1 MVNIRRRLPTIEH
14 VGLQNFS
21 IYRERPTLDVQIRRG
36 VFCLAGANG
45 LGKSSFLSAINF
57 GLTGIVANP
66 DRSAFASTRK
76 FYTNNLEY
84 SRHYFDG
91 RIEELDRDTAEVSL
105 QFTVGTQRYELT
117 RNLFEP
123 ESLRFLRVTNDAGEI
138 TSSETDD
145 DEARHEEYKRLLLE
159 DCRLSSFDQFAFLQ
173 HFLLTFD
180 ERRHLLFWD
189 EQVTTPL
196 LYLAFGIH
204 SEDAKRADEL
214 THAVNRAESQRRNAQ
229 WQVTTARRRMKET
242 GVTEL
247 DEAALESLA
256 EKHQNLVDKVDA
268 HAGELHRLQREAADA
283 RLDLADVSAEYQ
295 SLRNQYDTV
304 FSQRLKGHSAPHLH
318 PLIAEAVQSN
328 RCTVCGTTDPEIG
341 TRITAKL
348 DSHCCPLC
356 DSAIARETP
365 TEESFESL
373 KQVDSDLAVTRE
385 KLKSAQLRRDRLDKS
400 VDEALKLHSSSTQEL
415 EDFETANEK
424 ALPTADGSL
433 ASLLDQRRLAEGERQ
448 RAMERRDE
456 WRDKRDAARREL
468 EPLQRALRSAYETA
482 ETEFVPTFRE
492 LARRFLGL
500 DLDVFLDT
508 ADKTRFV
515 LGLEVQ
521 GTRRRATT
529 ALSESQRFFI
539 DIALRMALIQQMT
552 EPGQPV
558 TSFIDTPEGSL
569 DIAYEARAGAM
580 FGDFVLSGK
589 SMIMTANINANQLL
603 LRLAEV
609 CGSEHMEL
617 VRMTDWSALSE
628 VQASEEALFDEA
640 YSRVER
646 ILSGSAE
653 QQGTVQR

>member
-1 MVNIRRRLPTIEH
+1 MSIRRRLPTIER

-21 IYRERPTLDVQIRRG
+21 IYKERPTLEVDIQRG

-45 LGKSSFLSAINF
+45 LGKSSFLAAINF

-91 RIEELDRDTAEVSL
+91 RIEELDRDAAEVSL
-105 QFTVGTQRYELT
+105 QFTVGSRQYELT

-123 ESLRFLRVTNDAGEI
+123 EALRFLRIVNDAGEI
-138 TSSETDD
+138 VSIETDD
-145 DEARHEEYKRLLLE
+145 DDLRHENYKNLLLE
-159 DCRLSSFDQFAFLQ
+159 DCHLSSFDQFVFLQ

-189 EQVTTPL
+189 EQVTTPM

-204 SEDAKRADEL
+204 AEDAKRADEL

-229 WQVTTARRRMKET
+229 WQVTTARRRMKEM
-242 GVTEL
+242 GVADI
-247 DEAALESLA
+247 DEAALESLV
-256 EKHQNLVDKVDA
+256 EKHQNLVDQVDA
-268 HAGELHRLQREAADA
+268 HASELHRRQREAADA
-283 RLDLADVSAEYQ
+283 RLDLANVSAEYQ
-295 SLRNQYDTV
+295 ALRHQYDQV
-304 FSQRLKGHSAPHLH
+304 FSHRLKSHSAPRFH
-318 PLIAEAVQSN
+318 PLVVDALQSN
-328 RCTVCGTTDPEIG
+328 RCGVCGTEDAHISARLSE
-341 TRITAKL
+341 KL
-348 DSHCCPLC
+348 GSRSCPFC
-356 DSAIARETP
+356 DSTIEQESP
-365 TEESFESL
+365 TAESFESL
-373 KQVDSDLAVTRE
+373 KQVDAELAATRE
-385 KLKSAQLRRDRLDKS
+385 RLKAAQVRRDRLDKA
-400 VDEALKLHSSSTQEL
+400 VDEALKLHSSSTEAL
-415 EDFETANEK
+415 EDFEAANEK
-424 ALPTADGSL
+424 ALPTSDGSIS
-433 ASLLDQRRLAEGERQ
+433 SLLDQRRLAEAERK
-448 RAMERRDE
+448 RATERRDE

-482 ETEFVPTFRE
+482 ETEFVPAFRE
-492 LARRFLGL
+492 LARQFLGL

-552 EPGQPV
+552 ESGESV
-558 TSFIDTPEGSL
+558 TSYIDTPEGSL

-580 FGDFVLSGK
+580 FGKFVLAGK
-589 SMIMTANINANQLL
+589 NMIMTANINANQLL

-640 YSRVER
+640 YSRVEA
-646 ILSGSAE
+646 ILSSAE
-653 QQGTVQR
+653 DRQSTVQL